1 MRWHF
6 CIDTREK
13 RTLNFCAD
21 PTNEGDGYGAGLSTD
36 IDGRGY
42 GTGGYINGD
51 GSGVGSGVYGNT
63 YSGDG
68 DGVWGYLDGNG
79 KSSLAWK

>member
-6 CIDTREK
+6 CINSTEK
-13 RTLNFCAD
+13 RALTRYCGTMNK
-21 PTNEGDGYGAGLSTD
+21 GDGYGAGLSTD

-42 GTGGYINGD
+42 GTEGYMNGD
-51 GSGVGSGVYGNT
+51 GSGVGSGVYGHT

-68 DGVWGYLDGNG
+68 DGVWGYLDGDG
-79 KSSLAWK
+79 KSSLEWR